1 MTGAAAK
8 AAALFLVRDVRCALA
23 QQVIPMPRHELLNNV
38 DHKDLRVILRYGA
51 KFGDDIATV
60 PTFPT
65 EFADMQ
71 REYPIFFHKD
81 PASGE
86 YQAVALL
93 GLEKGE
99 NLFVS
104 GGRWHAYYLPGMVA
118 RGPFLIGVQEHR
130 NEGDTRPDRL
140 IHIDLDHP
148 RVSRT
153 EGEPIF
159 LPQGGNTPFLDHV
172 AMVLRGIH
180 DGMRAGKPM
189 YAAFAALDLIEPIKL
204 EVKVTAEHTYNL
216 TGLHTI
222 NHEKLR
228 ALGKDELFQLHQS
241 GFLQGA
247 YLQIASVNNIKK
259 LIAMKQGRL
268 LQAPGAPT
276 GQ

>member
-1 MTGAAAK
+1 
-8 AAALFLVRDVRCALA
+8 
-23 QQVIPMPRHELLNNV
+23 MPRHELLNNV

-51 KFGDDIATV
+51 EFGDNVAMV

-65 EFADMQ
+65 EFADVQ
-71 REYPIFFHKD
+71 REYPIFFRKD

-86 YQAVALL
+86 YQAIALL
-93 GLEKGE
+93 GFEKDE

-118 RGPFLIGVQEHR
+118 RGPFLIGAQER
-130 NEGDTRPDRL
+130 IGEGQSRPDRL
-140 IHIDLDHP
+140 IHVDLDHP

-153 EGEPIF
+153 EGEPVF
-159 LPQGGNTPFLDHV
+159 LPEGGNTPFLDHV
-172 AMVLRGIH
+172 AIVLRGIH
-180 DGMRAGKPM
+180 DGMQAGKTM
-189 YAAFAALDLIEPIKL
+189 FAAFAALDLFEPIKL
-204 EVKVTAEHTYNL
+204 EIKVTAERAYNL

-228 ALGKDELFQLHQS
+228 ALNKDDLFKLHQS

-247 YLQIASVNNIKK
+247 FLQVASVNNMKK

-268 LQAPGAPT
+268 LQPAQA
-276 GQ
+276 